1 MAQSTFVDEF
11 TGITHY
17 EHFFMLK
24 IEEINTDNEI
34 DTTCFIV
41 YDHDDKL
48 FYLYGSRK
56 NSEFKK
62 HCIYQKSFYY
72 LKDLYTFLKVVM
84 NLDEHNT
91 NVIVYEVPYA
101 TSEANYDTF
110 IEACKWKYE
119 ITGYDNLDISKY
131 NMFSKF
137 ISTLL

>member
-1 MAQSTFVDEF
+1 MAQSTFYDDY
-11 TGITHY
+11 TDIIHY

-24 IEEINTDNEI
+24 IEEIDTHNEI

-41 YDHDDKL
+41 YDHDDEM

-56 NSEFKK
+56 NSEFAK

-72 LKDLYTFLKVVM
+72 LKDLYNFLKVVM
-84 NLDEHNT
+84 NLDKHNT

-101 TSEANYDTF
+101 TSEADYDTF
-110 IEACKWKYE
+110 MKACNGRHE